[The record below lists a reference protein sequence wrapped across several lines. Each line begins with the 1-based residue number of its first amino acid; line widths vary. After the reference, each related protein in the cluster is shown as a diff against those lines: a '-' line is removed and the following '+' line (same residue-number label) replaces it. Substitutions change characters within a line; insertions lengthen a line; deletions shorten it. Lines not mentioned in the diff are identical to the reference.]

1 MEQKQGDSLPVS
13 IALPRL
19 SHFAG
24 EVIDLHRL
32 IYLLR
37 AKAWIVGGIALLIF
51 AAAVAYLLCAPKIY
65 ESRAVIQ
72 IHQDAQKIVNIAD
85 VSPDKPETND
95 YLNTVAQAFTS
106 RKLMLRVIRSTGLDK
121 DPRFAPPKADGSPY
135 TEIELADLM
144 SAKVAVSVRRN
155 TRLLDI
161 IVSDINPK
169 VAQML
174 AAAFVRGF
182 LREAFEQRRELS
194 SVANEFLQ
202 DEAKELQAKLEES
215 ERKLQI
221 YKEENKAISLEER
234 QNIIVA
240 KLQELNTAAT
250 EAKNARLRLE
260 ADLAQ
265 VQRIGAGDVDGLLR
279 IASVS
284 KIPQVSLVREQLL
297 KAENQFATMKKNYL
311 PRHPKYV
318 AANAAIANF
327 KEALSDALS
336 KAGDTLAREYE
347 AARQAE
353 DKITQFLQEQ
363 EQKAMELNRIAI
375 PYNVLQRDVASD
387 RALFESVTLR
397 FKETHITSGMDSPL
411 FRVIEEPLIATY
423 PSKPRQKFILMLALV
438 MGLTLGAG
446 TVVGLDAIDSSLRTV
461 DEAESYLDL
470 PALAAIPK
478 EHTQL
483 INAAKRDL
491 SGRLFLKLRVGHMN
505 GDPAKTGKE
514 TGAPH
519 PLVLVKNSG
528 SEQAEAFRTLRSS
541 ISLLGKES
549 DYRSFLFTSAIPS
562 EGKTFTSLNF
572 ALSLAQQGFK
582 TVIID
587 ADLREPRLKQDLM
600 AEAGPVAGLTELLS
614 GQISLGNTL
623 KSTGHNNLVLLPAG
637 HTAADPAQ
645 LLDNKEFNRVLNE
658 LLRNFDRVVI
668 DSPPVNA
675 VSDVLLIA
683 EYAQATLLVVQ
694 AGRTPKRV
702 VHRAITQLHKARAR
716 IAGFVF
722 NRLPVQGCSAGYYYY
737 SYGARYARNGSQ
749 NESDSQQVN

>member
-1 MEQKQGDSLPVS
+1 MEQKQGDSSPDS
-13 IALPRL
+13 IPLPRL

-24 EVIDLHRL
+24 ETVDLHRL

-37 AKAWIVGGIALLIF
+37 AKAWIVGGIALVIF
-51 AAAVAYLLCAPKIY
+51 VAAVAYLLCALKIY

-72 IHQDAQKIVNIAD
+72 VHQDAQKIVNIAD
-85 VSPDKPETND
+85 LSPDKPETND

-121 DPRFAPPKADGSPY
+121 DPLFAPPKADGSPY

-144 SAKVAVSVRRN
+144 SQKVAVSVRRN

-174 AAAFVRGF
+174 AAAFVRDF

-194 SVANEFLQ
+194 RVANEFLQ
-202 DEAKELQAKLEES
+202 DEAKQLQAKLEEA

-221 YKEENKAISLEER
+221 YKEKNKAVSLEER

-265 VQRIGAGDVDGLLR
+265 IQRIGAEDVDGLLR

-297 KAENQFATMKKNYL
+297 KAENQFATMKKNYM

-318 AANAAIANF
+318 AAKAAVANF

-363 EQKAMELNRIAI
+363 DQKAMELNRIAI

-397 FKETHITSGMDSPL
+397 FKETQITSGIDSPL
-411 FRVIEEPLIATY
+411 FRVIEEPLVATY
-423 PSKPRQKFILMLALV
+423 PTKPRKKLILALALV

-446 TVVGLDAIDSSLRTV
+446 TVVAVDAVDSSLRTV
-461 DEAESYLDL
+461 DEAESYLEL
-470 PALAAIPK
+470 PALASIPK
-478 EHTQL
+478 
-483 INAAKRDL
+483 
-491 SGRLFLKLRVGHMN
+491 
-505 GDPAKTGKE
+505 
-514 TGAPH
+514 
-519 PLVLVKNSG
+519 
-528 SEQAEAFRTLRSS
+528 
-541 ISLLGKES
+541 
-549 DYRSFLFTSAIPS
+549 
-562 EGKTFTSLNF
+562 
-572 ALSLAQQGFK
+572 
-582 TVIID
+582 
-587 ADLREPRLKQDLM
+587 
-600 AEAGPVAGLTELLS
+600 LT
-614 GQISLGNTL
+614 
-623 KSTGHNNLVLLPAG
+623 
-637 HTAADPAQ
+637 
-645 LLDNKEFNRVLNE
+645 
-658 LLRNFDRVVI
+658 
-668 DSPPVNA
+668 
-675 VSDVLLIA
+675 
-683 EYAQATLLVVQ
+683 TLLVATTSAKKIRETGSARQ
-694 AGRTPKRV
+694 ALSAMRMAASLLRRGKR
-702 VHRAITQLHKARAR
+702 K
-716 IAGFVF
+716 G
-722 NRLPVQGCSAGYYYY
+722 
-737 SYGARYARNGSQ
+737 
-749 NESDSQQVN
+749 